1 MASKIQLLSSSI
13 AILAFASHL
22 HPSVSIEFR
31 RELSSWTTGI
41 ATWYGD
47 ANGAGSEGNIYI
59 ISLVST
65 VTI

>member
-1 MASKIQLLSSSI
+1 MASKIQLLSSSF

-22 HPSVSIEFR
+22 RPCVSIEFR
-31 RELSSWTTGI
+31 HELSSWTTGI

-47 ANGAGSEGNIYI
+47 PNGAGSEGNSYI
-59 ISLVST
+59 ISIVST